1 MLENPCSIFL
11 PSFHRQLSSW
21 FIAFLVF
28 FLTVRFL
35 RLLRF
40 NKKISLL
47 SSTLRHSAGM
57 LISFSFVFNIAF
69 LSFAC
74 TAYLFFMSRL
84 FEFRSYI
91 VTLET
96 LLSMMLGRL
105 TMGMKMF
112 TLNDFTFN

>member
-1 MLENPCSIFL
+1 MLKNPYSIIL
-11 PSFHRQLSSW
+11 PLFHRQLSSW

-47 SSTLRHSAGM
+47 SSTLRHSARM

-96 LLSMMLGRL
+96 LLSMMLGKL
-105 TMGMKMF
+105 TMYFKIF
-112 TLNDFTFN
+112 ILNDFYS